1 MQESRASGAP
11 ERTRDVLDVAR
22 RALEIEGNAVLSLGK
37 HLGES
42 FLKTVDAIFESRGRV
57 IITGMGKS
65 GHIARKIAASLSS
78 TGTPSL
84 FLHPAEGF
92 HGDLGV
98 ITKDDVAIAISNS
111 GGTSEILDLIPSIKE
126 IGATIVAMTA
136 NKDSKL
142 AGMSDIVLYLGE
154 FEEADP
160 YRLIPT
166 TSTTVALALGDAIT
180 VALMVKRDFSPEH
193 FAVFHPKGM
202 LAKRLK
208 LKVVDL
214 LRGDET
220 NPVLPEGATFQEAL
234 STITKHMLGGVSIV
248 DSDGRPVG
256 IVDLR
261 DVVEY
266 SADVAAGRIL
276 LAWDLA
282 RFVEPLAV
290 ATPLSAAMEKIWRLD
305 SALLPVVDPALGGKL
320 VGGLARKDLLNAFDR
335 EMLRKRL
342 LLTRFLVSRG
352 REGGEQGVRP
362 SEDYVM
368 VEHPVPASMQGKSLA
383 DLDLPAGRRLL
394 VVALRRGEGAS
405 AEELMPPPADVPLRE
420 GDRLVL
426 LGHRE
431 QVNVFPG

>member
-1 MQESRASGAP
+1 MEEGGASEAP
-11 ERTRDVLDVAR
+11 DRERDVLGVAR

-42 FLKTVDAIFESRGRV
+42 FLKTVDAIFESRGHV

-98 ITKDDVAIAISNS
+98 ITPDDVAIAISNS
-111 GGTSEILDLIPSIKE
+111 GETSEILDLIPSIKE

-142 AGMSDIVLYLGE
+142 ARMADIVLYLGK

-160 YRLIPT
+160 NRLIPT
-166 TSTTVALALGDAIT
+166 TSTTVALALGDALT

-208 LKVVDL
+208 LKAVDL

-248 DSDGRPVG
+248 DSDGRLSG
-256 IVDLR
+256 ILTDGDTRRIFERWSGTVEELR
-261 DVVEY
+261 N
-266 SADVAAGRIL
+266 
-276 LAWDLA
+276 
-282 RFVEPLAV
+282 EPLLRLMTENPKRVTDDSLAYD
-290 ATPLSAAMEKIWRLD
+290 ALTLMETNKPRPIFI
-305 SALLPVVDPALGGKL
+305 LPVVDESGRPVGMIHLHDLVQVGFKAGGKP
-320 VGGLARKDLLNAFDR
+320 
-335 EMLRKRL
+335 E
-342 LLTRFLVSRG
+342 
-352 REGGEQGVRP
+352 
-362 SEDYVM
+362 
-368 VEHPVPASMQGKSLA
+368 A
-383 DLDLPAGRRLL
+383 D
-394 VVALRRGEGAS
+394 
-405 AEELMPPPADVPLRE
+405 
-420 GDRLVL
+420 
-426 LGHRE
+426 
-431 QVNVFPG
+431 